1 MDNATVLIIR
11 GLLSITLGIVAIFWP
26 GVTLAVLVL
35 LFGAYVFLDGV
46 VNIVLALTASREG
59 SRFDWVQA
67 LLGVVGI
74 AAGVVAFFVPN
85 LTLLV
90 LVMFIAAWA
99 IIRGVLEIYTAVRL
113 RRVIHDEWM
122 IGVSGALSI
131 VFGILVF
138 AFPAA
143 GALTI
148 AWLLGIFLLA
158 TGLVLVF
165 LGIRLRRPL
174 AA

>member
-1 MDNATVLIIR
+1 MDNATVLLIR
-11 GLLSITLGIVAIFWP
+11 GLLSIILGIAAIFWP
-26 GVTLAVLVL
+26 GVTLSVLVL

-46 VNIVLALTASREG
+46 VNIVLALSASRESG
-59 SRFDWVQA
+59 RVDWMQA

-90 LVMFIAAWA
+90 LVMFIAAWS
-99 IIRGVLEIYTAVRL
+99 ITRGVLEIYTAIRL
-113 RRVIHDEWM
+113 RRVIHDEWI

-158 TGLVLVF
+158 TGLVLLF
-165 LGIRLRRPL
+165 LGVRLRRVF